1 MTVPILG
8 PPTAHLPSI
17 SKIKSC
23 SIADLVDA
31 IQYLTLL
38 YNPKIH
44 GSRVIDRRSCPLRS
58 GARPHSPCSP
68 RRRLKPLQI
77 QTEATL
83 TAVRADSF
91 ERAYAVRWLTA
102 LVSRA
107 LLLEEDTDEVEA
119 VIEQASRLL
128 AICAGPASAGTRSRT
143 FVFTC
148 PPISD
153 VSSIKVQ
160 VTDLPLNNQDYSSVG
175 AQTWGG
181 ACLLAEMITQSPQH
195 FGSTTSGI
203 KAPRILE
210 LGAGT
215 GLVSLATAKLLSASG
230 TPATIIATDFHSAV
244 LENLEKNIADN
255 FPVSTHVQ
263 PITIS
268 PHFLDWSNPP
278 DPPTT
283 PFEEPFDVIY
293 GADVVYELDHA
304 LWIKTCIERFLRKPS
319 LSSLEVTLPTE
330 ASTIAPSTH
339 PRFHLVIPFRATHT
353 TEAESVEK
361 AFRAHSRPPSEQD
374 GTRLQTTH
382 LPRTG
387 THSP

>member
-23 SIADLVDA
+23 LIADLVDA

-38 YNPKIH
+38 YNPEIH

-58 GARPHSPCSP
+58 GARPRSPCSP

-77 QTEATL
+77 QAEATL

-107 LLLEEDTDEVEA
+107 LLLEEDIDEVEA

-148 PPISD
+148 PPAID

-195 FGSTTSGI
+195 FGLTASSR
-203 KAPRILE
+203 KAPRIME

-215 GLVSLATAKLLSASG
+215 GLVSLATAKLLSATG
-230 TPATIIATDFHSAV
+230 TPATIVATDFHPAV
-244 LENLEKNIADN
+244 LKNLEKNIAN
-255 FPVSTHVQ
+255 NCPAPPV
-263 PITIS
+263 TIS

-278 DPPTT
+278 NPSPT
-283 PFEEPFDVIY
+283 PFDEPFDVIY

-304 LWIKTCIERFLRKPS
+304 LWIKTCIEKFLRKPS
-319 LSSLEVTLPTE
+319 LSSLECILPTE
-330 ASTIAPSTH
+330 VSTIAPSTH

-353 TEAESVEK
+353 TEAESVER
-361 AFRAHSRPPSEQD
+361 AFPFAPSVRAGWD
-374 GTRLQTTH
+374 
-382 LPRTG
+382 
-387 THSP
+387 